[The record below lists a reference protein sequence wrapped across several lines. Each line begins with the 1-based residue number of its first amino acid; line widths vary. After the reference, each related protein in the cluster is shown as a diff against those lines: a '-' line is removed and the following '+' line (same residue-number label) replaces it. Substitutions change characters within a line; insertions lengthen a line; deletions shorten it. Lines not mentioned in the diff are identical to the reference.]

1 MQKHYCSSMGRY
13 EPVEALFLQSD
24 KNLQS
29 NFLAPRFEALIDG
42 VTYSNVNDLETSV
55 QHSET
60 VSGLIIET
68 ESGLVDKNRQRLKGN
83 ARCEVRYSIL
93 QNEFIIQA
101 KYIPPASGPSVK
113 YVLPLISNSR
123 EKIWVI
129 SPSRIEVVKFGNI
142 VTIEA
147 NKPFR
152 TAGKENERIFGFVPG
167 SGIVMLEFLYN
178 EIEINIRIG

>member
-1 MQKHYCSSMGRY
+1 MGRY
-13 EPVEALFLQSD
+13 EPVEGLFLQSD

-42 VTYSNVNDLETSV
+42 ITYSNVNDLGTSIKYKETG
-55 QHSET
+55 
-60 VSGLIIET
+60 SGLIIET
-68 ESGLVDKNRQRLKGN
+68 HSGLVDKNRRCLKEN
-83 ARCEVRYSIL
+83 INCEVRYSIL
-93 QNEFIIQA
+93 QNEFIIRA
-101 KYIPPASGPSVK
+101 KYISPASGPSVK

-123 EKIWVI
+123 EKIWII
-129 SPSRIEVVKFGNI
+129 SPARIEVVKSGTI

-147 NKPFR
+147 NKPFK
-152 TAGKENERIFGFVPG
+152 TAGKENAHIFGFVPG